1 MSHHLPHHFES
12 RHLPSFGWVREIVFG
27 LNDGIVST
35 FALLAGITGAVI
47 SWEALIIAAL
57 VEIVTGALSMSL
69 GTFISTKSQIEFY
82 QGNLDGKKHIKKE
95 IKALKDGFENPEIAA
110 VQIGIAFL
118 IGGLVPLWPYFIWVE
133 QYALWVSLVCTLAFL
148 FIVGVLKS
156 KFTHKLWWH
165 SGLEMV
171 IIALLAGFISYYLGV
186 FVGHLV
192 G

>member
-1 MSHHLPHHFES
+1 MANHLPHHFES

-57 VEIVTGALSMSL
+57 VEIVTGALSMAL

-82 QGNLDGKKHIKKE
+82 NGNLDGKKHIKKE
-95 IKALKDGFENPEIAA
+95 VKALKDGFENPEIAA

-118 IGGLVPLWPYFIWVE
+118 IGGLVPLWPYFVWVE
-133 QYALWVSLVCTLAFL
+133 QSALWVSLMSTCAFL
-148 FIVGVLKS
+148 FVVGALKS
-156 KFTHKLWWH
+156 RFTHKLWWH

-171 IIALLAGFISYYLGV
+171 VIAALAGFISYYLGV
-186 FVGHLV
+186 FVAGLI